1 MKKVV
6 LLGPPGCGKGTQS
19 KILVDKFSFF
29 QLSTGDLLRE
39 QTTNKNSPYGQ
50 EISEIMKRGDLVTD
64 EIVINLII
72 NKVLNLKDKNIIFD
86 GFPRNLN
93 QAEVLDK
100 SLNEISIQ
108 LDHAILFEVD
118 FKILEERI
126 QNRIAESVNEKRSD
140 DNLETLLKRIEVYKN
155 NTLPIVDF
163 YKKKNILN
171 RINGMQSIESVSK
184 EILKIIVFYRM
195 QK

>member
-1 MKKVV
+1 MKKIV

-19 KILVDKFSFF
+19 KILVDKFNFF

-39 QTTNKNSPYGQ
+39 QTMNKNSPYGK
-50 EISEIMKRGDLVTD
+50 EINQIMQRGDLVTD

-72 NKVLNLKDKNIIFD
+72 NKVLSLKNENIIFD
-86 GFPRNLN
+86 GFPRNIN
-93 QAEVLDK
+93 QAEVLDQ
-100 SLNEISIQ
+100 SLREFSID

-126 QNRIAESVNEKRSD
+126 QNRIAESVDDKRSD

-163 YKKKNILN
+163 YKKKKILKT
-171 RINGMQSIESVSK
+171 INGMETIENVNK
-184 EILKIIVFYRM
+184 EILKIIS
-195 QK
+195 

>member
-1 MKKVV
+1 MKKIV

-19 KILVDKFSFF
+19 KILVDKFNFF

-39 QTTNKNSPYGQ
+39 QTMNKNSPYGK
-50 EISEIMKRGDLVTD
+50 EINQIMQRGDLVTD

-72 NKVLNLKDKNIIFD
+72 NKVLSLKDENIIFD
-86 GFPRNLN
+86 GFPRNIN
-93 QAEVLDK
+93 QAEVLDQ
-100 SLNEISIQ
+100 SLREFSID

-126 QNRIAESVNEKRSD
+126 QNRIAESVDDKRSD

-163 YKKKNILN
+163 YKKKKILKT
-171 RINGMQSIESVSK
+171 INGMETIENVNK
-184 EILKIIVFYRM
+184 EILKIIS
-195 QK
+195 

>member
-1 MKKVV
+1 MKRIV

-19 KILVDKFSFF
+19 KILVNKFGFF

-39 QTTNKNSPYGQ
+39 QTINKNSPYGD

-72 NKVLNLKDKNIIFD
+72 DKVLNLKDKNIIFD

-93 QAEVLDK
+93 QAMVLDE
-100 SLNEISIQ
+100 SLKEISIE
-108 LDHAILFEVD
+108 LDYAILFEVD

-126 QNRIAESVNEKRSD
+126 QKRITESAHEKRSD

-163 YKKKNILN
+163 YKKKKILKT
-171 RINGMQSIESVSK
+171 IDGMKTIESVNE
-184 EILKIIVFYRM
+184 EILKIISSMVLT
-195 QK
+195 

>member
-1 MKKVV
+1 MKKIV

-19 KILVDKFSFF
+19 KILVNKFSFF

-39 QTTNKNSPYGQ
+39 QTADINSPYGK
-50 EISEIMKRGDLVTD
+50 EISQIMKRGDLVTD

-72 NKVLNLKDKNIIFD
+72 DKVLNFKDKNIIFD

-93 QAEVLDK
+93 QAQVLDE
-100 SLNEISIQ
+100 SLKEISIEI
-108 LDHAILFEVD
+108 DFAILFEVD

-140 DNLETLLKRIEVYKN
+140 DNLETLLNRIEVYKK

-163 YKKKNILN
+163 YKKKKILKTVD
-171 RINGMQSIESVSK
+171 GMRSIESVNDQ
-184 EILKIIVFYRM
+184 ILKIIN
-195 QK
+195 

>member
-1 MKKVV
+1 MKKIV

-39 QTTNKNSPYGQ
+39 QITKKNSPYGQ

-100 SLNEISIQ
+100 SLKEISIQ

-126 QNRIAESVNEKRSD
+126 QNRIAESTNEKRSD

-163 YKKKNILN
+163 YNKKNILKT
-171 RINGMQSIESVSK
+171 INGMKSIESVNK
-184 EILKIIVFYRM
+184 EILKIIS
-195 QK
+195 

>member
-1 MKKVV
+1 MKKIV

-39 QTTNKNSPYGQ
+39 QTANKNSPFGQ

-72 NKVLNLKDKNIIFD
+72 DKVLNLKDKKIIFD

-100 SLNEISIQ
+100 SLKEISIE
-108 LDHAILFEVD
+108 LDYAILFDVD

-126 QNRIAESVNEKRSD
+126 QNRIAESTDEKRSD
-140 DNLETLLKRIEVYKN
+140 DNLETLLKRIEVYKK

-163 YKKKNILN
+163 YKKKNIL
-171 RINGMQSIESVSK
+171 RTINGMSSIESVND
-184 EILKIIVFYRM
+184 EILKIIS
-195 QK
+195 

>member
-1 MKKVV
+1 MKKIV

-19 KILVDKFSFF
+19 KILVEKYSFF

-39 QTTNKNSPYGQ
+39 QTANKSSPYGE

-72 NKVLNLKDKNIIFD
+72 DKVLNLKDKNIIFD

-93 QAEVLDK
+93 QAEVLDE
-100 SLNEISIQ
+100 SLKEISVE
-108 LDHAILFEVD
+108 LDYAILFEVD
-118 FKILEERI
+118 FTILEQRI
-126 QNRIAESVNEKRSD
+126 QNRISESANEKRSD

-163 YKKKNILN
+163 YKKKKILKTV
-171 RINGMQSIESVSK
+171 NGMNSIESVND
-184 EILKIIVFYRM
+184 EILKIIS
-195 QK
+195 

>member
-1 MKKVV
+1 MKRIV

-19 KILVDKFSFF
+19 KILVNKFSFF

-50 EISEIMKRGDLVTD
+50 EISDIMKRGDLVTD
-64 EIVINLII
+64 EIVLNLII
-72 NKVLNLKDKNIIFD
+72 DKVLNLKDKNIIFD

-93 QAEVLDK
+93 QAQVLDQ
-100 SLNEISIQ
+100 SLKEISIE
-108 LDHAILFEVD
+108 LDYAILFEVD

-126 QNRIAESVNEKRSD
+126 QNRISESVGDKRSD

-163 YKKKNILN
+163 YKKKNILSA
-171 RINGMQSIESVSK
+171 INGMESIENVNK
-184 EILKIIVFYRM
+184 EILKIISPTVLT
-195 QK
+195 

>member
-1 MKKVV
+1 MKKIV

-19 KILVDKFSFF
+19 KILVNKFSFF

-39 QTTNKNSPYGQ
+39 QTTNKNSPYGK
-50 EISEIMKRGDLVTD
+50 EISDIMERGDLVTD

-72 NKVLNLKDKNIIFD
+72 NKVINLKDKNLIFD

-93 QAEVLDK
+93 QAMVLDQ
-100 SLNEISIQ
+100 SLKEISIE
-108 LDHAILFEVD
+108 LDYAILFEVD

-126 QNRIAESVNEKRSD
+126 QNRISESVNEKRSD
-140 DNLETLLKRIEVYKN
+140 DNLATLLKRIEVYKN

-163 YKKKNILN
+163 YKKKKILKS
-171 RINGMQSIESVSK
+171 INGMKSIETVNK
-184 EILKIIVFYRM
+184 EILNIIS
-195 QK
+195 

>member
-1 MKKVV
+1 MKKIV

-19 KILVDKFSFF
+19 KILVDKFGFF

-39 QTTNKNSPYGQ
+39 QTMNKNSPYGKK
-50 EISEIMKRGDLVTD
+50 ISDIMQRGDLVTD

-72 NKVLNLKDKNIIFD
+72 NKITNLKEKNIIFD

-93 QAEVLDK
+93 QAQVLDQ
-100 SLNEISIQ
+100 SLKEISIE
-108 LDHAILFEVD
+108 LDYAILFEVD

-126 QNRIAESVNEKRSD
+126 QNRIAESVDGKRSD
-140 DNLETLLKRIEVYKN
+140 DNLETLLKRIEVYKK

-163 YKKKNILN
+163 YKKKKILKT
-171 RINGMQSIESVSK
+171 INGMESIENVNN
-184 EILKIIVFYRM
+184 EIFKIIS
-195 QK
+195 

>member
-1 MKKVV
+1 MKKIV

-39 QTTNKNSPYGQ
+39 QTNNKNSPYGQ

-64 EIVINLII
+64 EIVINLIT

-100 SLNEISIQ
+100 SLKEISIQ
-108 LDHAILFEVD
+108 LDYAILFEVD

-126 QNRIAESVNEKRSD
+126 KNRIAESTNEKRSD

-163 YKKKNILN
+163 YKTKNILKT
-171 RINGMQSIESVSK
+171 INGMKSIESVNE
-184 EILKIIVFYRM
+184 EILKIIS
-195 QK
+195 

>member
-1 MKKVV
+1 MKKIV

-19 KILVDKFSFF
+19 KILVDKFGFF

-39 QTTNKNSPYGQ
+39 QTMNKNSPFGK
-50 EISEIMKRGDLVTD
+50 EISDIMQRGDLVTD

-72 NKVLNLKDKNIIFD
+72 NKITNLKEKNIIFD

-93 QAEVLDK
+93 QAQVLDQ
-100 SLNEISIQ
+100 SLKEISIE
-108 LDHAILFEVD
+108 LDYAILFEVD

-126 QNRIAESVNEKRSD
+126 QNRIAESVDGKRSD
-140 DNLETLLKRIEVYKN
+140 DNLETLLKRIDVYKK

-163 YKKKNILN
+163 YKKKKILKT
-171 RINGMQSIESVSK
+171 INGMESIENVNK
-184 EILKIIVFYRM
+184 EIFKIIS
-195 QK
+195 

>member
-1 MKKVV
+1 MKKIV

-19 KILVDKFSFF
+19 KILVNKFSFF

-39 QTTNKNSPYGQ
+39 QTTNKNSPYGK
-50 EISEIMKRGDLVTD
+50 EISDIMERGDLVTD

-72 NKVLNLKDKNIIFD
+72 NKVINLKDKNLIFD

-93 QAEVLDK
+93 QAMVLDQ
-100 SLNEISIQ
+100 SLKEISIE
-108 LDHAILFEVD
+108 LDYAILFEVD

-126 QNRIAESVNEKRSD
+126 QNRIAESVDVKRSD

-163 YKKKNILN
+163 YKKKNILSA
-171 RINGMQSIESVSK
+171 INGMESIENVNK
-184 EILKIIVFYRM
+184 EILKIISPTVLT
-195 QK
+195 

>member
-1 MKKVV
+1 MKKIV

-19 KILVDKFSFF
+19 KILVNKFSFF

-39 QTTNKNSPYGQ
+39 QTTNKNSPYGK
-50 EISEIMKRGDLVTD
+50 EISDIMERGDLVTD

-72 NKVLNLKDKNIIFD
+72 NKVINLKDKNLIFD

-93 QAEVLDK
+93 QAMVLDQ
-100 SLNEISIQ
+100 SLKEISIE
-108 LDHAILFEVD
+108 LDYAILFEVD

-126 QNRIAESVNEKRSD
+126 QNRISESVGDKRSD
-140 DNLETLLKRIEVYKN
+140 DNLETLLKRIEVYKK

-163 YKKKNILN
+163 YKKK
-171 RINGMQSIESVSK
+171 K
-184 EILKIIVFYRM
+184 ILKIINGMESIEKVNKEIF
-195 QK
+195 KIIS

>member
-1 MKKVV
+1 MKKIV

-39 QTTNKNSPYGQ
+39 QTMNKNSSYGQ

-72 NKVLNLKDKNIIFD
+72 DKVLDLKDKNIIFD

-100 SLNEISIQ
+100 SLKEISIE
-108 LDHAILFEVD
+108 LDYAILFEVD
-118 FKILEERI
+118 FKILEKRI
-126 QNRIAESVNEKRSD
+126 QNRIAESAHEKRSD

-155 NTLPIVDF
+155 NTLSIVDF
-163 YKKKNILN
+163 YKKKKILQT
-171 RINGMQSIESVSK
+171 INGMNSIKSVND
-184 EILKIIVFYRM
+184 EILKIIS
-195 QK
+195 